1 MLRQSLAFVAAAS
14 MAVTPVLAQ
23 PAAAPLSVARAGAST
38 ADSSQL
44 RSGADWFPALL
55 FAAIVIAGI
64 LTATGI
70 IFDDD
75 DPESP

>member
-14 MAVTPVLAQ
+14 MAITPVLAQ
-23 PAAAPLSVARAGAST
+23 PAAAPLSVVRAGAST
-38 ADSSQL
+38 EDASQL
-44 RSGADWFPALL
+44 RSGADWFSALL

-64 LTATGI
+64 LTATGV